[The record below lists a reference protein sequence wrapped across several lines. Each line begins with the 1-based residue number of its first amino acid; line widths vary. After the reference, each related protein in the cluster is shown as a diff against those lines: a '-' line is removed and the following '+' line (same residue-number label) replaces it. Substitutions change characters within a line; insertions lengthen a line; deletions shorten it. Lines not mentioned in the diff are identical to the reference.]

1 MVLIDKIQLL
11 KFWNHLQLIYLNI
24 SKVRIVTS
32 MILYLIAFVNYSSI
46 HSMIL
51 YSNLLVNIAI

>member
-46 HSMIL
+46 HCMIL